1 MGYGH
6 CSGLS
11 RNVRIKEESV
21 SSCLICGIALPRE
34 LEEFGLCSKHLD
46 TLDGFAVTDTMEAPD
61 VWLPEFEMEE
71 E

>member
-1 MGYGH
+1 M
-6 CSGLS
+6 S
-11 RNVRIKEESV
+11 K
-21 SSCLICGIALPRE
+21 CLICGIALPRE

-61 VWLPEFEMEE
+61 GWLPEFEMEE